1 MRKTKIVCTIGPAC
15 DSEETLRAMMLAG
28 MNVARLNFSHGTHAE
43 HQVRIDRIKKLRAE
57 LDLPIA
63 IMLDTKG
70 PEYRIGTFENGKI
83 ELHSGDT
90 FTFTTEAVTGNAER
104 VSVSY
109 AGLAQDLEPGDT
121 VLVNDGLIALT
132 VTATTG
138 TDVVCRV
145 TAGGVLSDRKS
156 MSFPNKVLRQTF
168 LSEQDKRDLLF
179 GIENDV
185 DFVAASFV
193 SRRQD
198 LVDLNGFLRA
208 NGGGDISVIAKIE
221 NQPGID
227 NIEDI
232 FTECTGIMIAR
243 GDMGVEVPYE
253 ELPSIQKELI
263 GKCRLLGKRVIT
275 ATEMLE
281 SMTHNIRPTRAE
293 IADVANAVYDG
304 TSAIMLSGETAAGR
318 YPVEA
323 VRTMDAIARKT
334 ESHTDDARLLG
345 LRCRNRM
352 NITAATAHAACTT
365 AKDIGADAI
374 LTVSQA
380 GITAQ
385 MVSSFRPETTVV
397 ALLLEEQ
404 VQRQMALY
412 WGVEPITMPR
422 AENTD
427 ELVELAVQSAEKAG
441 LIRHGDLVVITAG
454 VPVGISGT
462 TNMIRIQQVGGSL
475 VNAVGIGSRT
485 ASGPLCVCRSVEEVA
500 EKFHAGD
507 VLVVPYT
514 TNELLPYLRDAAA
527 IICEEGSAEC
537 HAATV
542 GLLLSKP
549 VLVGAG
555 DATRRLEDG
564 VRVSVDCARGVVQ
577 TMPQ

>member
-132 VTATTG
+132 VTATTD

-156 MSFPNKVLRQTF
+156 MSFPNKVLKQTF

-208 NGGGDISVIAKIE
+208 HGGGDISVIAKIE

-304 TSAIMLSGETAAGR
+304 TSAVMLSGESAAGK
-318 YPVEA
+318 YPVET
-323 VRTMDAIARKT
+323 VRTMAEIAEETERHIDYAKRFRTNEFVIHDRVDAI
-334 ESHTDDARLLG
+334 SH
-345 LRCRNRM
+345 
-352 NITAATAHAACTT
+352 ATCGMAI
-365 AKDIGADAI
+365 DIGAKVI
-374 LTVSQA
+374 VVTSMSGMTVRMVSRFRAPTDIVGMATNKRVWYKLSLSWGVLPVLSEQFNSTDVLFYHA
-380 GITAQ
+380 LRAARDTMHLQPGDNVVMTGGITNGK
-385 MVSSFRPETTVV
+385 S
-397 ALLLEEQ
+397 
-404 VQRQMALY
+404 
-412 WGVEPITMPR
+412 G
-422 AENTD
+422 NTNLIKI
-427 ELVELAVQSAEKAG
+427 EAV
-441 LIRHGDLVVITAG
+441 
-454 VPVGISGT
+454 
-462 TNMIRIQQVGGSL
+462 
-475 VNAVGIGSRT
+475 
-485 ASGPLCVCRSVEEVA
+485 
-500 EKFHAGD
+500 
-507 VLVVPYT
+507 
-514 TNELLPYLRDAAA
+514 
-527 IICEEGSAEC
+527 
-537 HAATV
+537 
-542 GLLLSKP
+542 
-549 VLVGAG
+549 
-555 DATRRLEDG
+555 
-564 VRVSVDCARGVVQ
+564 
-577 TMPQ
+577 